1 MVKASAY
8 HAGDRWFDPRPPHFA
23 ENGDFFMIFEV
34 YLQSDSDC
42 KLAGVP
48 KEFKSRRRTGR
59 SQIISYIETTK

>member
-1 MVKASAY
+1 MVKASAC
-8 HAGDRWFDPRPPHFA
+8 HAGDRWFESGRSHFA

-48 KEFKSRRRTGR
+48 KEFKSRLVTD
-59 SQIISYIETTK
+59 